1 MNTNKYA
8 ILIDGGFFTK
18 IFSPA
23 NSHYPTATDVEE
35 VMKKVQTLPE
45 LSSKDLLRMFYYD
58 APPLQSKVRN
68 PLDKHEIDLG
78 KSDLAKNARKLHT
91 ELVMK
96 SDFALRMGELKT
108 NSWALKPKVFKRCSS
123 TSGTAS
129 SPNFSSSS
137 TCSPSFSSSSTYS
150 PSLTIYPTDL
160 FPEIDQKGVDL
171 KIGMDIA
178 CMAIRQTV
186 DTIVMITGDSDLVP
200 VLKLARREGLRVY
213 CVQFLER
220 RLTDVLIMHSDK
232 ILNLSIVL

>member
-1 MNTNKYA
+1 ME
-8 ILIDGGFFTK
+8 
-18 IFSPA
+18 FSNFP
-23 NSHYPTATDVEE
+23 
-35 VMKKVQTLPE
+35 
-45 LSSKDLLRMFYYD
+45 
-58 APPLQSKVRN
+58 
-68 PLDKHEIDLG
+68 
-78 KSDLAKNARKLHT
+78 
-91 ELVMK
+91 
-96 SDFALRMGELKT
+96 
-108 NSWALKPKVFKRCSS
+108 CSS

-200 VLKLARREGLRVY
+200 ALKQMAVTYRNRHF
-213 CVQFLER
+213 CTH
-220 RLTDVLIMHSDK
+220 LTCCSSSVAG
-232 ILNLSIVL
+232 

>member
-78 KSDLAKNARKLHT
+78 KSDLAKNART
-91 ELVMK
+91 
-96 SDFALRMGELKT
+96 
-108 NSWALKPKVFKRCSS
+108 
-123 TSGTAS
+123 
-129 SPNFSSSS
+129 
-137 TCSPSFSSSSTYS
+137 
-150 PSLTIYPTDL
+150 
-160 FPEIDQKGVDL
+160 
-171 KIGMDIA
+171 
-178 CMAIRQTV
+178 
-186 DTIVMITGDSDLVP
+186 
-200 VLKLARREGLRVY
+200 
-213 CVQFLER
+213 
-220 RLTDVLIMHSDK
+220 
-232 ILNLSIVL
+232 

>member
-1 MNTNKYA
+1 MNTDKYA

-23 NSHYPTATDVEE
+23 NGRYPTATDVEE

-68 PLDKHEIDLG
+68 PLDGHEIDLG

-129 SPNFSSSS
+129 
-137 TCSPSFSSSSTYS
+137 SPSFSSSSTYS

-200 VLKLARREGLRVY
+200 ALKLARREGSRVY
-213 CVQFLER
+213 CVQFSER
-220 RLTDVLIMHSDK
+220 KLTDVLIIHSDK